1 MKNITPKKVVEELAA
16 IGFASATIFLRV
28 SEGELTVCDTDT
40 LSKADRAA
48 IASIERSSNG
58 IKLKFYDKMKA

>member
-16 IGFASATIFLRV
+16 IGFARATNFLRV
-28 SEGELTVCDTDT
+28 SEGELIVCDTDT

-48 IASIERSSNG
+48 IASIERCSNG
-58 IKLKFYDKMKA
+58 IKL